1 MTRETRMHEPL
12 SIVEHGSNEMLL
24 TIAKNSDCDFDVG
37 WYFLDEDKV
46 ETLNPVA
53 SAFGWVM
60 TQEDGDVVADL
71 ALYVSIVDGVV
82 LVRIPAAV
90 TELMDVLD
98 RGVWELFAVA
108 AVSGEQ
114 KKLLGGPVRVREDV

>member
-1 MTRETRMHEPL
+1 MHEPL